1 MSLLKKIDEDLIK
14 ALKAGEKEK
23 VTVLRGLKSDL
34 KYRKIEKRSEL
45 TEDDVIAVL
54 NSNVKKIKDSIE
66 QFQKGKREDLVRHE
80 QVGLAIM
87 QQYLP
92 EQLGAD
98 ELRELVRQAIEESGA
113 QSPQQLGLVMKV
125 LMPKIR
131 GRADGKEVNRL
142 VNELLAK

>member
-14 ALKAGEKEK
+14 ALKEK

>member
-23 VTVLRGLKSDL
+23 ATALRGLKSDL
-34 KYRKIEKRSEL
+34 KYRKIEKKDEL
-45 TEDDVIAVL
+45 TDDDVIAVL

-66 QFQKGKREDLVRHE
+66 QFGKGGRPDLVAHE
-80 QVGLAIM
+80 KVGLAIM

-92 EQLGAD
+92 EELGAD
-98 ELRELVRQAIEESGA
+98 ELRSLVEQAIAESGA
-113 QSPQQLGLVMKV
+113 KSPQQLGLVMKV
-125 LMPKIR
+125 LMPKVR

-142 VNELLAK
+142 VTELLSK